1 MKALSIKQPWCS
13 LIAMG
18 AKPVENRSRNTNY
31 RGRIY
36 LHASGQPMK
45 GSPRDII
52 GHNRWDT
59 LIDNQKEATWEAMK
73 LNGAIIGEA
82 TIIDCV
88 LDHKSIWAD
97 HKTLVSRK
105 VNGELQFVEVPCYQ
119 WVLSDVVMY
128 DEPILGVKGMLGLW
142 NYERPFEVVG
152 SAELATI

>member
-1 MKALSIKQPWCS
+1 MKSLSIKQPWCS

-36 LHASGQPMK
+36 LHSSGQPMK
-45 GSPRDII
+45 GEVYNII
-52 GHNRWDT
+52 GLDRWES
-59 LIDNQKEATWEAMK
+59 LNKQQKVATWESMK

-82 TIIDCV
+82 NIIDCV
-88 LDHKSIWAD
+88 RGHTSIWAD

-105 VNGELQFVEVPCYQ
+105 INGEIQLVEAPCYQ

-128 DEPILGVKGMLGLW
+128 EQPILSVKGMLGLW

-152 SAELATI
+152 RAELVTI